1 METMMVNG
9 KAYPHTEGMTVAS
22 LLAAVHGGSGQVVV
36 EVNGDIVPSECYELI
51 LLNSGDTVEIVRFVG
66 GG

>member
-1 METMMVNG
+1 MEVVMVNG
-9 KAYPHTEGMTVAS
+9 KAHPHEADMTIAS

-36 EVNGDIVPSECYELI
+36 EVNGDIVPRERYEATP
-51 LLNSGDTVEIVRFVG
+51 LNGGDTVEIVHFVG